1 MGGAVGY
8 TETTM
13 KLYGYWRSS
22 STWRVRI
29 ALAWKRIPYTYQPVH
44 MLRGGG
50 EQHGPAYRAVNPL
63 GEVPSLEWTD
73 PGGAVRRLSQSF
85 AIIDHLE
92 RVHPQPALAPADPF
106 LAGRA
111 RQLAE
116 MVYAGIQP
124 LQNLNVLNRVRDELK
139 GDPQAWARHYI
150 ARGLAALEALAP
162 ETAGAF
168 LVGDAPTL
176 ADVYLVPQLY
186 NARRFAL
193 DLGPYPTL
201 LRAEASCQPLPA
213 FAEAHPDKQVDAEP

>member
-1 MGGAVGY
+1 MRY
-8 TETTM
+8 TQYV

-29 ALAWKRIPYTYQPVH
+29 ALAWKRIPFEYQPVH

-50 EQHGPAYRAVNPL
+50 EQHADTYKAVNPL
-63 GEVPSLEWTD
+63 SEVPALEWSDRGT
-73 PGGAVRRLSQSF
+73 VRRLSQSF
-85 AIIDHLE
+85 AIIDYLE
-92 RVHPQPALAPADPF
+92 RVHPQPSLVPADPF

-116 MVYAGIQP
+116 IVNSGIQP
-124 LQNLNVLNRVRDELK
+124 LQNLGVLNRIRDLS
-139 GDPQAWARHYI
+139 GDAQAWARHYI
-150 ARGLAALEALAP
+150 GRGLAAMEALAP

-168 LVGDAPTL
+168 LVGDAPTV

-193 DLGPYPTL
+193 ELAPYPTL
-201 LRAEASCQPLPA
+201 LRAEASCQALPA
-213 FAEAHPDKQVDAEP
+213 FADAHPERQSDAEP

>member
-1 MGGAVGY
+1 
-8 TETTM
+8 M

-29 ALAWKRIPYTYQPVH
+29 ALGWKAIPFDYQPVH

-50 EQHGPAYRAVNPL
+50 EQHAAGYRAVNPL

-73 PGGAVRRLSQSF
+73 AAGRTRRLSQSF
-85 AIIDHLE
+85 AIIDYLE
-92 RVHPQPALAPADPF
+92 RVHPTPSLLPADAF

-116 MVYAGIQP
+116 MVNAGIQP
-124 LQNLNVLNRVRDELK
+124 LQNLRVLAQVRDELH
-139 GDPQAWARHYI
+139 GDAQAWARHHV
-150 ARGLAALEALAP
+150 ARGLAAMEALAP
-162 ETAGAF
+162 DTAGAF
-168 LVGDAPTL
+168 LVGDAPSV

-193 DLGPYPTL
+193 DLSPYPTL

-213 FAEAHPDKQVDAEP
+213 FAAAHPDRQPDAEPAP